1 MENTSD
7 GASNTTSST
16 SGDHKSLHFGDL
28 LKVGQEAASDVKHK
42 LGDAKDFT
50 VDRASSMYGSLVSTI
65 KARPLLSVG
74 IAFGVGYFAMRMFRS
89 DRSKSVSAA

>member
-1 MENTSD
+1 MENPTDSVI
-7 GASNTTSST
+7 NTK
-16 SGDHKSLHFGDL
+16 SGDHKGIHFSDL

-50 VDRASSMYGSLVSTI
+50 VDRASSIYSAVVSTI

-74 IAFGVGYFAMRMFRS
+74 VAFGVGYFAMRMFRS
-89 DRSKSVSAA
+89 GRSKQVSAA